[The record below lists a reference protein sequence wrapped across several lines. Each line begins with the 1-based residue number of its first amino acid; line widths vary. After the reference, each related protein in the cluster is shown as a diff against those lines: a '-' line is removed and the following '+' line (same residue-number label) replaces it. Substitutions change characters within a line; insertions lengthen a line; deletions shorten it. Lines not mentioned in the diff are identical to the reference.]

1 MKRDEGHK
9 VQSPFRWYIIYC
21 IGSSAS
27 ADTNI
32 KDYKVNLLRKKILS
46 NNFFANAYFLG
57 KLVPRYLLS

>member
-32 KDYKVNLLRKKILS
+32 KDYKVNLLRKKKLS

-57 KLVPRYLLS
+57 KLDT

>member
-32 KDYKVNLLRKKILS
+32 RIIKLICYEKKKLS
-46 NNFFANAYFLG
+46 NNFFANAYFLS
-57 KLVPRYLLS
+57 KLDT